1 MSNIDALSEQCDF
14 GKPNT
19 ENLKP
24 FAPSLDEILDSVF
37 HGCAFKAFVEVAHEM
52 QGPPCPIRT
61 RQRAYKL
68 YEESLAE
75 KNGTARLTE
84 KSRSVGVNANAARL
98 LTSAL

>member
-1 MSNIDALSEQCDF
+1 MSN
-14 GKPNT
+14 
-19 ENLKP
+19 
-24 FAPSLDEILDSVF
+24 LDEILDSVF

-75 KNGTARLTE
+75 KNCSTVSERNGASHR
-84 KSRSVGVNANAARL
+84 
-98 LTSAL
+98 